1 MSRIGNLPIPIP
13 NSVKVEKNINN
24 LAVLGQKGSLSLNVH
39 PAIEV
44 EVKEDKI
51 FLRRRD
57 DSKKSK
63 ALHGLM
69 RSLIANMVTGVDKG
83 WSKTVE
89 LQGVGFRVVKNGEKL
104 TLSLGFS
111 HPIEI
116 SAPKG
121 IQFDILDNT
130 KIAIFGI
137 DKYLVGQVAANI
149 RKIRP
154 PDPYKGKGV
163 RYEGEYVRKK
173 PGKAGKM
180 TGVGGGL

>member
-1 MSRIGNLPIPIP
+1 MSRIGNLPISIP
-13 NSVKVEKNINN
+13 NSVKVEKKINN
-24 LAVLGQKGSLSLNVH
+24 LVVSGPKGSLSLNVH

-44 EVKEDKI
+44 EVREDKI
-51 FLRRRD
+51 FLKIKEIT
-57 DSKKSK
+57 KKSEG
-63 ALHGLM
+63 LHGLM
-69 RSLIANMVTGVDKG
+69 RALIANMVTGVDQG

-89 LQGVGFRVVKNGEKL
+89 LQGVGFRVVKSGEKL

-116 SAPKG
+116 SAPEG

-180 TGVGGGL
+180 SGVGGGL